1 MKKEH
6 ELKKKIEKRK
16 GKEKQL
22 MQIPT
27 LFSKMVVKKRR
38 KQTIEDTLSK
48 INKSIKNNTRDQQ

>member
-1 MKKEH
+1 
-6 ELKKKIEKRK
+6 
-16 GKEKQL
+16 